1 MKRTGS
7 PRLPRRKGTLGRPA
21 LGDSPRITNQV
32 MRVGMK
38 MFLDKG
44 FANTTIDGIAARAS
58 ISKATFYS
66 RFKSKEALLEA
77 CIADFAVRRA
87 PRRLDAE
94 SMALPFEERINRL
107 SDHILDMMLAPETIK
122 LERLATAE
130 SYRFP
135 QIAHIAN
142 SMGTERGQEV
152 IRWFLEDAV
161 ERRDLVPVDVPLLA
175 QMVMDLHFGFLRR
188 AMQGTTKTSD
198 REAIWGQMHATNGLL
213 FRGLRTNS
221 GL

>member
-1 MKRTGS
+1 VNRTGS
-7 PRLPRRKGTLGRPA
+7 PRPPRRKGTLGRPA
-21 LGDSPRITNQV
+21 LGDAPRITEQV

-44 FANTTIDGIAARAS
+44 FANTTIDAIAARAS

-77 CIADFAVRRA
+77 CIADFAVRRS
-87 PRRLDAE
+87 PHRLDAE
-94 SMALPFEERINRL
+94 SMALPFEERVNRL
-107 SDHILDMMLAPETIK
+107 SDHILDMIVHPETIK

-135 QIAHIAN
+135 QIAEIAN
-142 SMGTERGQEV
+142 RMGTDRAQEV
-152 IRWFLEDAV
+152 IRAFLDDAV
-161 ERRDLVPVDVPLLA
+161 ERGDLVPVDVTLLA

-188 AMQGTTKTSD
+188 TTQGTTKIGD
-198 REAIWGQMHATNGLL
+198 REAIWGQMHATTALL
-213 FRGLRTNS
+213 FAGLRRKPEI
-221 GL
+221 